1 MSGVEKINITFD
13 NEGIKKFNNF
23 TNSVFNS
30 SSSSSNFFTNNKK

>member
-23 TNSVFNS
+23 TNQSLTHHPLHQVLY
-30 SSSSSNFFTNNKK
+30 K